1 MRLPDRAAPIA
12 PIIRGGHLAML
23 MRGRLPIVVGR
34 IGQETYMTHLASLS
48 AATRTLTFV
57 PNWRTTQNPE
67 WHDQLECAEG
77 D

>member
-1 MRLPDRAAPIA
+1 MP
-12 PIIRGGHLAML
+12 
-23 MRGRLPIVVGR
+23 MRGRLPIVADR

-67 WHDQLECAEG
+67 WHDQLECDEG